1 MSAPTTSRSSRSAP
15 STDTGGAR
23 RRSRR
28 LRGSPL
34 WPALFLAP
42 TLLILGVFHLWPGVQ
57 TLWYSFTEW
66 GAFGGTSFTGIANYA
81 RMLEDPEIIRSF
93 LNTAIFTLIV
103 MISIPIGTVLASMI
117 ERPGMR
123 FRSLYRTLYFI
134 PFVTMPAAVAIV
146 WKIIFNGDFGVANW
160 LLSLIGISGPYWL
173 STPPFALIAVAI
185 VGMWSAMGFNLI
197 LLSAGVREIPRELYE
212 AAEIDGA
219 SPLRQFFSVTVPLM
233 TPSLFFV
240 TIITV
245 IQAFQQ
251 FDLIFIMLGTNNIA
265 LPETQGLVFIFYAQ
279 AFINNDK
286 GYAAAIGI
294 LALVVIGLLT
304 MLQFRLQKRWVHYD

>member
-1 MSAPTTSRSSRSAP
+1 MSAPPTSSRSAP
-15 STDTGGAR
+15 SAEADAVR
-23 RRSRR
+23 RRSSR

-42 TLLILGVFHLWPGVQ
+42 TLLILGAFHLWPGIQ

-66 GAFGGTSFTGIANYA
+66 GAFGGTTFTGLANYS
-81 RMLEDPEIIRSF
+81 RMLRDPEIIRSF
-93 LNTAIFTLIV
+93 LNTAIYTLIV
-103 MISIPIGTVLASMI
+103 MISVPIGTVLASMI

-160 LLSLIGISGPYWL
+160 LLSLIGIDGPYWL
-173 STPPFALIAVAI
+173 STPPFALIAVSI

-197 LLSAGVREIPRELYE
+197 LLSAGVREIPRELYQ
-212 AAEIDGA
+212 AAEMDGA

-294 LALVVIGLLT
+294 LTLVVIGLLT

>member
-1 MSAPTTSRSSRSAP
+1 
-15 STDTGGAR
+15 
-23 RRSRR
+23 
-28 LRGSPL
+28 
-34 WPALFLAP
+34 
-42 TLLILGVFHLWPGVQ
+42 
-57 TLWYSFTEW
+57 
-66 GAFGGTSFTGIANYA
+66 
-81 RMLEDPEIIRSF
+81 
-93 LNTAIFTLIV
+93 
-103 MISIPIGTVLASMI
+103 
-117 ERPGMR
+117 
-123 FRSLYRTLYFI
+123 
-134 PFVTMPAAVAIV
+134 
-146 WKIIFNGDFGVANW
+146 
-160 LLSLIGISGPYWL
+160 
-173 STPPFALIAVAI
+173 
-185 VGMWSAMGFNLI
+185 MGFNLI

-219 SPLRQFFSVTVPLM
+219 SPLKQFFSVTVPLM